1 MQNISEIDND
11 ISQAEK
17 VHSIQEKT
25 ENQINIEQ
33 GNINTSELRVDNLES
48 KKLIDN
54 NINVEDAIKNEQTI
68 INNKLDNIKG

>member
-17 VHSIQEKT
+17 VHSIQKKT

-33 GNINTSELRVDNLES
+33 GNINTSELRIDNLES

>member
-33 GNINTSELRVDNLES
+33 GNINTSELRIDNLES

-68 INNKLDNIKG
+68 INNKLDNIKE

>member
-33 GNINTSELRVDNLES
+33 GNINTSELRIDNLES

>member
-25 ENQINIEQ
+25 KNQINIEQ
-33 GNINTSELRVDNLES
+33 GNINTSELRIDNLES

-54 NINVEDAIKNEQTI
+54 NINVEDAIKNEQAI

>member
-33 GNINTSELRVDNLES
+33 GNINTSELRIDNLES

-54 NINVEDAIKNEQTI
+54 NINVEDAIKNEQAI